1 MKTSNAEIVPT
12 AGSSVAQATLRQ
24 HLRAALTRHTEEIL
38 AEVAPTL
45 RRLRTLLLVLAISV
59 PAFFAGLLIA
69 IWHLA
74 R

>member
-1 MKTSNAEIVPT
+1 MKTSTAQLVPT
-12 AGSSVAQATLRQ
+12 GGPPVPQTLRQ
-24 HLRAALTRHTEEIL
+24 HLRGIFVRHTEEIL

-45 RRLRTLLLVLAISV
+45 RRLRTLLLVLAISIPV
-59 PAFFAGLLIA
+59 FFAGLLVT